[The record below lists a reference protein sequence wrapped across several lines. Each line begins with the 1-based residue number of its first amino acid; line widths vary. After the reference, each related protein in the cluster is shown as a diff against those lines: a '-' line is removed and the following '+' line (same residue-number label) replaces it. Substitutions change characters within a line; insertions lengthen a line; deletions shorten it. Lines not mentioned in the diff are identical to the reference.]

1 MRTVTVSSIVTN
13 AASRA
18 GLDGSPSTRCRPPPR
33 RSWSTTFRQHLRDA
47 WEFYDWPDLTRT
59 EERTVQTGVD
69 EDIYIDLAQAS
80 ETEIGDVFSVY
91 QDNPHTHAAPREIS
105 FSLDLDKIRLPSDC
119 PDTIYVK
126 FRLPAH
132 GHIHRPRHG
141 PRADRPADPG
151 RLPQVLP
158 HRRPPDRRRPARQG
172 PGHVWPGRV
181 VARQGD
187 REIHLPAKA
196 NPPMDRAGLT
206 LLTLNSK
213 PSTLN

>member
-18 GLDGSPSTRCRPPPR
+18 GLDGSSIDSLP
-33 RSWSTTFRQHLRDA
+33 TTTKTIMVDNLGSHLRDA
-47 WEFYDWPDLTRT
+47 WEFYDWPDLCRT

-126 FRLPAH
+126 FRLPATE
-132 GHIHRPRHG
+132 ISTVLATALAQTVPQIL
-141 PRADRPADPG
+141 ADYCKFS
-151 RLPQVLP
+151 LT
-158 HRRPPDRRRPARQG
+158 
-172 PGHVWPGRV
+172 
-181 VARQGD
+181 GD
-187 REIHLPAKA
+187 
-196 NPPMDRAGLT
+196 
-206 LLTLNSK
+206 LLTEDGQLDKAQVMYGRAELSLVK
-213 PSTLN
+213 ETEKFTFQQRQVRRWTAQVSQY

>member
-18 GLDGSPSTRCRPPPR
+18 GLDGSSIDNLP
-33 RSWSTTFRQHLRDA
+33 TTTKTIMVDNLSSHLRDA
-47 WEFYDWPDLTRT
+47 WEFYDWPDLCRT
-59 EERTVQTGVD
+59 EERTTQTGVD

-126 FRLPAH
+126 FRLPPTVISTVLATALAQTAPQ
-132 GHIHRPRHG
+132 IL
-141 PRADRPADPG
+141 ADY
-151 RLPQVLP
+151 LKFSLT
-158 HRRPPDRRRPARQG
+158 
-172 PGHVWPGRV
+172 
-181 VARQGD
+181 GD
-187 REIHLPAKA
+187 
-196 NPPMDRAGLT
+196 
-206 LLTLNSK
+206 LLTEDGQLDKAQVMYGRAELSLVK
-213 PSTLN
+213 ETEKFTFQQKQTRRWTAQVSPY

>member
-18 GLDGSPSTRCRPPPR
+18 GLDGSSIDSLP
-33 RSWSTTFRQHLRDA
+33 TTTKTIMVDNLGSHLRDA
-47 WEFYDWPDLTRT
+47 WEFYDWPDLCRT

-126 FRLPAH
+126 FRLPPTVISTVLATALAQTVPQ
-132 GHIHRPRHG
+132 IL
-141 PRADRPADPG
+141 ADYCKFS
-151 RLPQVLP
+151 LT
-158 HRRPPDRRRPARQG
+158 
-172 PGHVWPGRV
+172 
-181 VARQGD
+181 GD
-187 REIHLPAKA
+187 
-196 NPPMDRAGLT
+196 
-206 LLTLNSK
+206 LLTEDGQLDKAQVMYGRAELSLVK
-213 PSTLN
+213 ETEKFTFQQRQVRRWTAQVSQY

>member
-18 GLDGSPSTRCRPPPR
+18 GLDGSSIDSLP
-33 RSWSTTFRQHLRDA
+33 TTTKTIMVDNLGSHLRDA
-47 WEFYDWPDLTRT
+47 WEFYDWPDLCRT

-119 PDTIYVK
+119 PDTIYVR
-126 FRLPAH
+126 FRLPATE
-132 GHIHRPRHG
+132 ISTVLATALAQTVPQIL
-141 PRADRPADPG
+141 ADYCKFS
-151 RLPQVLP
+151 LT
-158 HRRPPDRRRPARQG
+158 
-172 PGHVWPGRV
+172 
-181 VARQGD
+181 GD
-187 REIHLPAKA
+187 
-196 NPPMDRAGLT
+196 
-206 LLTLNSK
+206 LLTEDGQLDKAQVMYGRAELSLVK
-213 PSTLN
+213 ETEKFTFQQRQVRRWTAQVSQY

>member
-18 GLDGSPSTRCRPPPR
+18 GLDGSSIDSLP
-33 RSWSTTFRQHLRDA
+33 TTTKTIMVDNLSSHLRDA

-59 EERTVQTGVD
+59 EERTTQTGVD

-126 FRLPAH
+126 FRLPPTVISTVLATALSQTVPQ
-132 GHIHRPRHG
+132 IL
-141 PRADRPADPG
+141 ADY
-151 RLPQVLP
+151 LKFSLT
-158 HRRPPDRRRPARQG
+158 
-172 PGHVWPGRV
+172 
-181 VARQGD
+181 GD
-187 REIHLPAKA
+187 
-196 NPPMDRAGLT
+196 
-206 LLTLNSK
+206 LLTEDGQLDKAQVMYGRAELSLVK
-213 PSTLN
+213 ETEKFTFQQKQTRRWTAQVSPY

>member
-1 MRTVTVSSIVTN
+1 MKTVTVSSIVTN

-18 GLDGSPSTRCRPPPR
+18 GLDGSSIDSLP
-33 RSWSTTFRQHLRDA
+33 TTTKTIMVDNLGSHLRDA
-47 WEFYDWPDLTRT
+47 WEFYDWPDLCRT

-126 FRLPAH
+126 FRLQPTVISTVLATALAQTVPQ
-132 GHIHRPRHG
+132 IL
-141 PRADRPADPG
+141 ADYCKFS
-151 RLPQVLP
+151 LT
-158 HRRPPDRRRPARQG
+158 
-172 PGHVWPGRV
+172 
-181 VARQGD
+181 GD
-187 REIHLPAKA
+187 
-196 NPPMDRAGLT
+196 
-206 LLTLNSK
+206 LLTEDGQLDKAQVMYGRAELSLVK
-213 PSTLN
+213 ETEKFTYQQKQTRRWTAQVSPY

>member
-1 MRTVTVSSIVTN
+1 MKTVTVSSIVTN

-18 GLDGSPSTRCRPPPR
+18 GLDGSSIDSLP
-33 RSWSTTFRQHLRDA
+33 TTTKTIMVDNLAGHLRDA
-47 WEFYDWPDLTRT
+47 WEFYDWPDLCRT

-126 FRLPAH
+126 FRLTPTVISTVLAT
-132 GHIHRPRHG
+132 
-141 PRADRPADPG
+141 ALAQTV
-151 RLPQVLP
+151 PQILS
-158 HRRPPDRRRPARQG
+158 DYCKFSLT
-172 PGHVWPGRV
+172 
-181 VARQGD
+181 GD
-187 REIHLPAKA
+187 
-196 NPPMDRAGLT
+196 
-206 LLTLNSK
+206 LLTEDGQLDKAQVMYGRAELSLVKETEKFTFQQGQVRRWTANVG
-213 PSTLN
+213 PY

>member
-1 MRTVTVSSIVTN
+1 MRTVTVSSIITN

-18 GLDGSPSTRCRPPPR
+18 GLDGSSIDNLP
-33 RSWSTTFRQHLRDA
+33 TTTKTIMVDNLSSHLRDA

-91 QDNPHTHAAPREIS
+91 QDNPHTHAAPREIN

-126 FRLPAH
+126 FRLPPTVISTVLATALAQ
-132 GHIHRPRHG
+132 IVPQIL
-141 PRADRPADPG
+141 ADY
-151 RLPQVLP
+151 LKFSLT
-158 HRRPPDRRRPARQG
+158 
-172 PGHVWPGRV
+172 
-181 VARQGD
+181 GD
-187 REIHLPAKA
+187 
-196 NPPMDRAGLT
+196 
-206 LLTLNSK
+206 LLTEDGQLDKAQVMYGRAELSLVK
-213 PSTLN
+213 ETEKFTFQQKQTRRWTAQVSPY

>member
-18 GLDGSPSTRCRPPPR
+18 GLDGSSIDNLP
-33 RSWSTTFRQHLRDA
+33 TTTKTIMVDNLSSHLRDA

-126 FRLPAH
+126 FRLPPTVISTVLATALAQTVPQ
-132 GHIHRPRHG
+132 IL
-141 PRADRPADPG
+141 ADY
-151 RLPQVLP
+151 LKFCLT
-158 HRRPPDRRRPARQG
+158 
-172 PGHVWPGRV
+172 
-181 VARQGD
+181 GD
-187 REIHLPAKA
+187 
-196 NPPMDRAGLT
+196 
-206 LLTLNSK
+206 LLTEDGQLDKAQVMYGRAELSLVK
-213 PSTLN
+213 ETEKFTFQQKQTRRWTAQVSPY